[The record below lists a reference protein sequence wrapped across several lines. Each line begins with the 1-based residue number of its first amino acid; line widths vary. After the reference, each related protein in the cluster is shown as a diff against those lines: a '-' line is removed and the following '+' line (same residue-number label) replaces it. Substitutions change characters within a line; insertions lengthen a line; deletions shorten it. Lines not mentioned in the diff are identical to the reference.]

1 MKQQEESTD
10 MEMATVE
17 ERNES
22 NKEIGINKPTV
33 FDGSW
38 KKVETFIQECRLYL
52 QVDKK
57 IYATDEAKVAFFL
70 SFMTENEVLKW
81 KQTFLRSITND
92 DGEMN
97 FPTIKDFVGLLN
109 SYFEPTNQTQDA
121 AHQLAL
127 LKQGKKMAEEIVME
141 FRLLISQA
149 GYSSDTPSNHLH
161 LIEKLRM
168 S

>member
-10 MEMATVE
+10 MEIAMVE
-17 ERNES
+17 GRNES
-22 NKEIGINKPTV
+22 NKEIEINKPTA
-33 FDGSW
+33 FYGSR

-52 QVDKK
+52 QVNKK
-57 IYATDEAKVAFFL
+57 SYSTDEAKVAFFL
-70 SFMTENEVLKW
+70 SFMTEKEALKW

-109 SYFEPTNQTQDA
+109 SYFKPTNQTQDV

-127 LKQGKKMAEEIVME
+127 LKQGKKTAKEIVTVIGPLLAQA
-141 FRLLISQA
+141 RLLPILAFISA
-149 GYSSDTPSNHLH
+149 IINNVAP
-161 LIEKLRM
+161 
-168 S
+168 